1 MPSSYGRSRRTL
13 FAAVLLVTA
22 ACASVPLPEREGV
35 TLYRRKCG
43 GCHRPYAP
51 EERTVAQWNKRLP
64 EMARRAKLTPEELEI
79 VRRYLELEPMP
90 SHEPLAASRGPS
102 R

>member
-1 MPSSYGRSRRTL
+1 MRAERIVP
-13 FAAVLLVTA
+13 AAALLLAV

-35 TLYRRKCG
+35 ALYRRKCG

-51 EERTVAQWNKRLP
+51 AERTAAVWNKRLP
-64 EMARRAKLTPEELEI
+64 EMARRAKLSPEELETI
-79 VRRYLELEPMP
+79 RRYLELEPIS
-90 SHEPLAASRGPS
+90 SHGPLAASNGSS